1 MPPQTATSPPTTPA
15 AAPASATPVS
25 ATPVSAVPDSFGI
38 DRVADDESLRSLLP
52 LYLDPDLLAH
62 LEPVLADL
70 GPRLGGELDAL
81 AGEADRNPPVLE
93 HRTRTGLDRQEVRV
107 HPAYRRLQET
117 AFGELGMAAA
127 SHRPG
132 VLGWPAPLPPVAK
145 YLLFYLFAQAEF
157 GLECPVSM
165 TDALTR
171 TLRKFGSQELIDR
184 WLPGLTSTDL
194 DSLTQGAMFMTE
206 QDAGSDVGRAT
217 TTARENADGTWS
229 LTGQK
234 WFCSNV
240 DAELAMVLAR
250 PEGAVAGIK
259 GIGLFLLPR
268 HLPDGSANRMRI
280 VRLKDKLGTRSMPS
294 GEIDLD
300 GATAHLVG
308 DVGQG
313 FKQMADM
320 INASRLSNGVR
331 SAGLMRRAFGE
342 ARYVCRNREAF
353 GRPLIDLPLQRRQ
366 LAKLRLRAEQ
376 GLSVVMHTA
385 EVFARADAGDD
396 EAAAVLRI
404 LTPLVKFR
412 VCRDARKATADAMEV
427 RGGVGY
433 IEEFGDARIFRD
445 AQLGSIWEGTSN
457 IVALDVVRAAHR
469 AGALKPLVSHLQGL
483 LAEAA
488 DTGLP
493 PRLRAHLDRLVLD
506 ALHALELH
514 GDGSAEWRVRQVASA
529 TYHVLS
535 AVVLAW
541 EGTRIAESSGDWTR
555 VAYATLVLEH
565 RVLPQDPFS
574 PPEDDAEL
582 LRRLIEGE
590 PVDRDAVWA
599 HAAAVLPEQTSA
611 PTGVQTGVEA

>member
-1 MPPQTATSPPTTPA
+1 MTSTMSRSET
-15 AAPASATPVS
+15 
-25 ATPVSAVPDSFGI
+25 AVPDSFGI
-38 DRVADDESLRSLLP
+38 DRIADDESLASLLP
-52 LYLDPDLLAH
+52 LYLEPVLLAH
-62 LEPVLADL
+62 LRPVLADL

-93 HRTRTGLDRQEVRV
+93 HRTRTGLDRQSVRV
-107 HPAYRRLQET
+107 HPAYRRLQEV

-132 VLGWPAPLPPVAK
+132 ALGWHEPLPPVAK

-165 TDALTR
+165 TDALAR
-171 TLRKFGSQELIDR
+171 TLRRFGSQELLDR
-184 WLPGLTSTDL
+184 YLPGLTSMDV
-194 DSLTQGAMFMTE
+194 DELTQGAMFMTE
-206 QDAGSDVGRAT
+206 QDAGSDVGRTA
-217 TTARENADGTWS
+217 TTARDNGDGTWA

-250 PEGAVAGIK
+250 PEGAAAGIR

-268 HLPDGSANRMRI
+268 HLPDGSPNRMRI

-308 DVGQG
+308 DIGQG

-342 ARYVCRNREAF
+342 ARHVCRNREAF
-353 GRPLIDLPLQRRQ
+353 GTALIDLPLQRRQ
-366 LAKLRLRAEQ
+366 LAKLRVTAEQ
-376 GLSVVMHTA
+376 ALSVVMHTA
-385 EVFARADAGDD
+385 EVFGRADGGDA

-412 VCRDARKATADAMEV
+412 VCRDARKVTADAMEV

-433 IEEFGDARIFRD
+433 IEEFGDARVFRD

-469 AGALKPLVSHLQGL
+469 AGALKPLIGHLQGL
-483 LAEAA
+483 LAEAGEA
-488 DTGLP
+488 GLP
-493 PRLRAHLDRLVLD
+493 PRLRSHLDRLVLD
-506 ALHALELH
+506 ALHALEMH
-514 GDGSAEWRVRQVASA
+514 GDGGAEWRVRQVASA

-541 EGTRIAESSGDWTR
+541 EGARIAESNGDWTR

-565 RVLPQDPFS
+565 RVLPQDPFAPS
-574 PPEDDAEL
+574 EDDPEL

-590 PVDRDAVWA
+590 PVDRETVWE
-599 HAAAVLPEQTSA
+599 HARAVLPESA
-611 PTGVQTGVEA
+611 LSEAGNGSPRAGERMSAETGADA